1 MLAVQPVVFADDPQ
15 LAEIRTDQRAP
26 AASRPL
32 SSPIATQVAPAA
44 QAACTPLRESSN
56 TRQRDGA
63 TPSLAA
69 ARR

>member
-15 LAEIRTDQRAP
+15 LAEIPDRPARAGGE
-26 AASRPL
+26 
-32 SSPIATQVAPAA
+32 
-44 QAACTPLRESSN
+44 QAALLADRHAGRAGGAGGLHAAEESSN

>member
-15 LAEIRTDQRAP
+15 LAEIPDRPARAGGG
-26 AASRPL
+26 RPL